1 MKNLIL
7 ASVCFSAMLLNIQNV
22 QAQTCVTPPSC
33 YFLGYTKTVS
43 QCSGKAMLKCPL
55 DTSMVFCDNSSSS
68 SGGTTTSCPSGY
80 FPYSQIINSCDETQG
95 NAKLVQHNTYSGCYM
110 CKKCMSGYY
119 FNNKCSIGSSKD
131 SIGCERCSAEYGC
144 SVTSSD
150 YKTGPVDG
158 WCR

>member
-33 YFLGYTKTVS
+33 YSLGYTKTVS

-80 FPYSQIINSCDETQG
+80 FPYNDIYPSCNET
-95 NAKLVQHNTYSGCYM
+95 NKTKLEEHSKTKGCYK
-110 CKKCMSGYY
+110 CIKCMDGYW
-119 FNNKCSIGSSKD
+119 FNNNCSTIPSED
-131 SIGCERCSAEYGC
+131 SNGCERCDRCYSN
-144 SVTSSD
+144 
-150 YKTGPVDG
+150 KTPVNG
-158 WCR
+158 YCGN

>member
-33 YFLGYTKTVS
+33 YSLGYTKTVS

-80 FPYSQIINSCDETQG
+80 LPYNDIYPSCNETNKTKLEQHYTAKGCYKCIKCMDGYWFNNSCSLSIHETTDS
-95 NAKLVQHNTYSGCYM
+95 VGCKR
-110 CKKCMSGYY
+110 CS
-119 FNNKCSIGSSKD
+119 KCSYDKELLNGYC
-131 SIGCERCSAEYGC
+131 GN
-144 SVTSSD
+144 
-150 YKTGPVDG
+150 
-158 WCR
+158 

>member
-33 YFLGYTKTVS
+33 YSLGYTKTVS

-68 SGGTTTSCPSGY
+68 SGGIFIVFSKSSIIGETS
-80 FPYSQIINSCDETQG
+80 ND
-95 NAKLVQHNTYSGCYM
+95 AKLV
-110 CKKCMSGYY
+110 
-119 FNNKCSIGSSKD
+119 
-131 SIGCERCSAEYGC
+131 
-144 SVTSSD
+144 
-150 YKTGPVDG
+150 
-158 WCR
+158 

>member
-33 YFLGYTKTVS
+33 YSLGYTKTVS

-80 FPYSQIINSCDETQG
+80 FPYNDIYPSCNDPNKNKLIEHSSAKGCYTCRKCIEGYWLGINNCKGSPSFDG
-95 NAKLVQHNTYSGCYM
+95 SGCTRCNECYRGEPM
-110 CKKCMSGYY
+110 NGYCG
-119 FNNKCSIGSSKD
+119 N
-131 SIGCERCSAEYGC
+131 
-144 SVTSSD
+144 
-150 YKTGPVDG
+150 
-158 WCR
+158 

>member
-55 DTSMVFCDNSSSS
+55 DTSMVFC
-68 SGGTTTSCPSGY
+68 PVLLAE
-80 FPYSQIINSCDETQG
+80 QQL
-95 NAKLVQHNTYSGCYM
+95 LVRVGIFLILKS
-110 CKKCMSGYY
+110 
-119 FNNKCSIGSSKD
+119 
-131 SIGCERCSAEYGC
+131 
-144 SVTSSD
+144 
-150 YKTGPVDG
+150 
-158 WCR
+158 

>member
-33 YFLGYTKTVS
+33 YSLGYTKTVS

-80 FPYSQIINSCDETQG
+80 FPYNDIYPSCNETNKTKLEQHST
-95 NAKLVQHNTYSGCYM
+95 AKGCYK
-110 CKKCMSGYY
+110 CIKCMDGYW
-119 FNNKCSIGSSKD
+119 FSNKCLTTPSKD
-131 SIGCERCSAEYGC
+131 PNGCERCDRCYF
-144 SVTSSD
+144 D
-150 YKTGPVDG
+150 KTPVNG
-158 WCR
+158 YCGS

>member
-33 YFLGYTKTVS
+33 YSLGYTKTVS

-68 SGGTTTSCPSGY
+68 SGGTTTSCPFGY
-80 FPYSQIINSCDETQG
+80 VPYNDIYPSCNET
-95 NAKLVQHNTYSGCYM
+95 NKNKLIEHSSAKGCYT
-110 CKKCMSGYY
+110 CKKCTDGFW
-119 FNNKCSIGSSKD
+119 FNNDCFTSFYATTDSAGCIRCSKCSGLEELKD
-131 SIGCERCSAEYGC
+131 GFCY
-144 SVTSSD
+144 D
-150 YKTGPVDG
+150 
-158 WCR
+158 